1 MRLTAFLYTGGYRRD
16 PFDPHLWSGIAG
28 RVFNELARRG
38 RLQRAVGISLSRPRT
53 LALLLRYPHWSR
65 KVVSAR
71 LQTAAPYREALNAEV
86 ARELRSQGL
95 KGPCLQIGAMFNV
108 ARALDGRERCFSY
121 HDGCLAEQ
129 LQSPLPPPP
138 LPAREIDRALEFEGE
153 VYRSMDR
160 VFTFSRYLRDSII
173 RNHGVDESRVAVLG
187 AGLNLDGVPEPAP
200 DKRYDSKEVLFIGV
214 DFERKG
220 GPHLLRAFQE
230 VRDKHPR
237 AVLHLVGPRQLDV
250 PPELSAGV
258 RYHGFLSKRE
268 ARDAALLQELFD
280 RSCLFVMPSLYEP
293 FGIAPLE
300 AMANGVPALV
310 SDAWALRELVEPGVT
325 GERVQVGS
333 ESHLAEKITAL
344 LSSPERLK
352 EMGER
357 GRREVLAKYRWEDV
371 VDRLLKTIDS
381 GGGGD

>member
-1 MRLTAFLYTGGYRRD
+1 MQLTTFLYTGGYRRD
-16 PFDPHLWSGIAG
+16 PFDPHLWSGIAN
-28 RVFNELARRG
+28 RVFMELARRG
-38 RLQRAVGISLSRPRT
+38 RLRRAVGVSLSRPRT
-53 LALLLRYPHWSR
+53 LALLLRHPHWSR

-71 LQTAAPYREALNAEV
+71 LQTSVPYREALNAEV
-86 ARELRSQGL
+86 ARGLRGEELN
-95 KGPCLQIGAMFNV
+95 GPCLQIGAMFNV
-108 ARALDGRERCFSY
+108 ARALGGRERCFSY

-129 LQSPLPPPP
+129 LHSPLPPPP
-138 LPAREIDRALEFEGE
+138 LPAREIDKALEFEGE

-173 RNHGVDESRVAVLG
+173 KHHGVDEGRVAVLG
-187 AGLNLDGVPEPAP
+187 AGINLDDLPEPAA

-214 DFERKG
+214 DFDRKG
-220 GPHLLRAFQE
+220 GQHLLRAFRA
-230 VRDKHPR
+230 VRDKHPS
-237 AVLHLVGPRQLDV
+237 AVLHLVGPRQLDL

-258 RYHGFLSKRE
+258 QYHGFLSKRVE
-268 ARDAALLQELFD
+268 RDAELLQELFD

-310 SDAWALRELVEPGVT
+310 SDAWALRELVEPGLT
-325 GERVQVGS
+325 GERVEVGS
-333 ESHLAEKITAL
+333 EEDLAEKITAL

-357 GRREVLAKYRWEDV
+357 GRREVLAKYRWDDV
-371 VDRLLKTIDS
+371 VDRLLAFVDS
-381 GGGGD
+381 KAS